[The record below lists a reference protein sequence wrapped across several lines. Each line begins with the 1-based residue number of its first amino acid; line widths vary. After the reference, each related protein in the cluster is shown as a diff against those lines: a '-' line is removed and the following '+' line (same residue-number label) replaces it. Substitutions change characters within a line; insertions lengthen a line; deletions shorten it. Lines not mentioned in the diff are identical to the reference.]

1 MAPYIVCFL
10 LTCTTTFISSYYKK
24 RGRRVEFWFFSL
36 IAILLPCILAALR
49 ANTVGTDM
57 LIYGERLFKTSQ
69 NHSFFDFVIDRD
81 KEWLYYF
88 LVYISSHV
96 FKNIQFQYF
105 FIELLS
111 FAPIY
116 LTLMRDK
123 ESNRYAW
130 LGLWIYFFWL
140 FPYSLN
146 LMRQS
151 IAISIIFWAFK
162 FVEQKCLI
170 KYIICVLL
178 ASMFHVTAL
187 IGIII
192 YPLYFIVTYSKEN
205 IDNRYNLSDNKNVRF
220 WKIAKKFGRYIPWLV
235 AIAAVVLLF
244 QYAQLVTFLN
254 NFDSESFGTYYE
266 HMTHKTGLPIIRNY
280 VLIALPIFVLY
291 VLNRKYYEN
300 SDKQLRACF
309 TFSLISIILY
319 QAAMISS
326 QTYRISLYMHI
337 FWPLFIIKYISK
349 TKPAKTR
356 LLYICLVM
364 VLSVL
369 FWYIFFV
376 KSGWC
381 EIIPYVMR

>member
-24 RGRRVEFWFFSL
+24 HGRRVEFWFFSL

-220 WKIAKKFGRYIPWLV
+220 WKIAKKFGRYIPWIV
-235 AIAAVVLLF
+235 AIVAVVLLF

-266 HMTHKTGLPIIRNY
+266 HMTHKTGLPIITNY

-291 VLNRKYYEN
+291 ILNRKYYEN

>member
-1 MAPYIVCFL
+1 MAPYIVCFV

-24 RGRRVEFWFFSL
+24 HGRRVEFCFFSL
-36 IAILLPCILAALR
+36 ISILLPCLLAALR

-57 LIYGERLFKTSQ
+57 LIYGESLFNNSLKTS
-69 NHSFFDFVIDRD
+69 FYEFVINRD
-81 KEWLYYF
+81 NEWLYYF

-96 FKNIQFQYF
+96 FEDIRFQYF
-105 FIELLS
+105 FIELLT

-130 LGLWIYFFWL
+130 LGLWVYFFWL

-162 FVEQKCLI
+162 YVEHKCLK
-170 KYIICVLL
+170 KYVICVLI

-192 YPLYFIVTYSKEN
+192 YPLYYIVTYSKKN
-205 IDNRYNLSDNKNVRF
+205 IDNRYSLSDNKNVRF
-220 WKIAKKFGRYIPWLV
+220 WRIAKKYGRYIPWLV
-235 AIAAVVLLF
+235 AALAVVLLF
-244 QYAQLVTFLN
+244 QYSQLVSILN
-254 NFDSESFGTYYE
+254 YFDSESFGTYYE
-266 HMTHKTGLPIIRNY
+266 NMSHKTSLPIIRNY
-280 VLIALPIFVLY
+280 VLIALPIFALY
-291 VLNRKYYEN
+291 LLNRKYYEN

-309 TFSLISIILY
+309 TFSLISVILY

-326 QTYRISLYMHI
+326 QTYRISLYLHI
-337 FWPLFIIKYISK
+337 FWPLFIAKYIAK
-349 TKPAKTR
+349 TKSAKTR
-356 LLYICLVM
+356 FLYICLVM
-364 VLSVL
+364 ILSVL

>member
-1 MAPYIVCFL
+1 MTPYIVCFA

-24 RGRRVEFWFFSL
+24 HGRRVEFCFFSL
-36 IAILLPCILAALR
+36 ISILLPCLLAALR

-57 LIYGERLFKTSQ
+57 LIYGERLFNTSLKTS
-69 NHSFFDFVIDRD
+69 FYDFVINRD

-96 FKNIQFQYF
+96 FGDIRFQYF
-105 FIELLS
+105 FIELLT

-130 LGLWIYFFWL
+130 LGLWVYFFWL

-162 FVEQKCLI
+162 YVERKSLK
-170 KYIICVLL
+170 KYIICVLI
-178 ASMFHVTAL
+178 ASMFHFTAL

-192 YPLYFIVTYSKEN
+192 YPLYYIMTYSKEN
-205 IDNRYNLSDNKNVRF
+205 IDNRYRLSDNKNVRF
-220 WKIAKKFGRYIPWLV
+220 WRIAKKYGRYIPWLV
-235 AIAAVVLLF
+235 AALAVVLLF
-244 QYAQLVTFLN
+244 KYSQLVSILN
-254 NFDSESFGTYYE
+254 DFDSESFGTYFE
-266 HMTHKTGLPIIRNY
+266 NMSHKTGLPIIRDY
-280 VLIALPIFVLY
+280 VLIALPIFALY
-291 VLNRKYYEN
+291 LLNLKYYEN

-309 TFSLISIILY
+309 TFSLISVILY

-326 QTYRISLYMHI
+326 QTYRISLYLHI
-337 FWPLFIIKYISK
+337 FWPLFIAKYIAK
-349 TKPAKTR
+349 TKSAKTR
-356 LLYICLVM
+356 FLYICIIM
-364 VLSVL
+364 VLSVM
-369 FWYIFFV
+369 FWNKFFV

>member
-1 MAPYIVCFL
+1 MTPYIVCFA

-24 RGRRVEFWFFSL
+24 HGRRVEFCFFSL
-36 IAILLPCILAALR
+36 ISILLPCLLAALR

-57 LIYGERLFKTSQ
+57 LIYGERLFNTSLKTS
-69 NHSFFDFVIDRD
+69 FYDFVINRD

-96 FKNIQFQYF
+96 FGDIRFQYF
-105 FIELLS
+105 FIELLT

-130 LGLWIYFFWL
+130 LGLWVYFFWL

-162 FVEQKCLI
+162 YVEHKSLK
-170 KYIICVLL
+170 KYIICVLI
-178 ASMFHVTAL
+178 ASMFHFTAL

-192 YPLYFIVTYSKEN
+192 YPLYYIMTYSKEN
-205 IDNRYNLSDNKNVRF
+205 IDNRYRLSDNKNVRF
-220 WKIAKKFGRYIPWLV
+220 WRIAKKYGRYIPWLV
-235 AIAAVVLLF
+235 AALAVVLLF
-244 QYAQLVTFLN
+244 KYSQLVSILN
-254 NFDSESFGTYYE
+254 DFDSESFGTYFE
-266 HMTHKTGLPIIRNY
+266 NMSHKTGLPIIRDY
-280 VLIALPIFVLY
+280 VLIALPIFALY
-291 VLNRKYYEN
+291 LLNLKYYEN

-309 TFSLISIILY
+309 TFSLISVILY
-319 QAAMISS
+319 QAATISS
-326 QTYRISLYMHI
+326 QTYRISLYLHI
-337 FWPLFIIKYISK
+337 FWPLFIAKYIAK
-349 TKPAKTR
+349 TKSAKTR
-356 LLYICLVM
+356 FLYICIIM
-364 VLSVL
+364 VLSVM
-369 FWYIFFV
+369 FWNKFFV